1 MTEGTKKQFNVREIR
16 EQFPALRQLIY
27 NKNLIYFDNGATSQ
41 KPQVVLDAINNYY
54 SKDNANIHRGV
65 HYMSQK
71 ATTEYET
78 ARKTIQTY
86 LHAKK
91 SEEIIFTK
99 GTTDGI
105 NLVAYSYGELL
116 SAGDEILITAMEH
129 HSNIVPWQMLCER
142 KKLTLRVAPINKKGE
157 LILEEFD
164 KLLSTKTKLVAVTH
178 ISNTLGTIN
187 PVKELIQKAHAVGAK
202 VLVDGAQSI
211 QHMPIDVIDMDCDF
225 FVFSGHKVFGP
236 TGIGVL
242 YGKEALLDK
251 MPPYQ
256 GGGDMIAKV
265 TFERTTYNE
274 LPFKFEA
281 GTPHIAGG
289 ICLGKA
295 FEFLS
300 TIDMVAVQQYEKE
313 LAEYAQ
319 DLLDTF
325 EGMRIIGEAKK
336 KTSVVSFVMDGI
348 HPFDIGTLLDK
359 QGIAVRTGHHCT
371 QPLMEFYGIPGTV
384 RASFAFYNT
393 RQEVDTFIAAVERS
407 INMLK

>member
-116 SAGDEILITAMEH
+116 SEGDEILITAMEH

-142 KKLTLRVAPINKKGE
+142 KNLTLRVAPINKKGE

-371 QPLMEFYGIPGTV
+371 QPLMDFYGIPGTV